1 MSTVKISQ
9 LPLLSIVNANTAQ
22 TWFVGVDVPTLAT
35 GKFTA
40 HTLAQGLYANEI
52 LNVGVNPVL
61 YSNVIGQFSGDDP
74 GYLQVNLQN
83 FNANGSSDYVASA
96 SDSDNANSYI
106 DMVICIHTV
115 HHMIVVKVI

>member
-74 GYLQVNLQN
+74 GKD
-83 FNANGSSDYVASA
+83 A
-96 SDSDNANSYI
+96 
-106 DMVICIHTV
+106 
-115 HHMIVVKVI
+115 